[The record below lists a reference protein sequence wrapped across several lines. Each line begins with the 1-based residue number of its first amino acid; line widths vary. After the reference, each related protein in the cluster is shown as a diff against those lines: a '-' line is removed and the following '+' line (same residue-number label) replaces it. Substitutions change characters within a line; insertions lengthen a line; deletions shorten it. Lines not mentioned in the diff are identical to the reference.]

1 MTLGLNGKLAKFVFM
16 HIVIQFCQI
25 HVVYVIKK
33 KTSIK
38 RDNLMYS
45 EKMIRVSPT
54 DPSH

>member
-1 MTLGLNGKLAKFVFM
+1 MTLGLNGKLTKFVFKY
-16 HIVIQFCQI
+16 IAIQFCQI

-33 KTSIK
+33 TTSIK

>member
-1 MTLGLNGKLAKFVFM
+1 MTLGLNGKLTKVC
-16 HIVIQFCQI
+16 IQ
-25 HVVYVIKK
+25 VYSYTVLSNTCSVCDKK